1 MEKLALSIPGFG
13 NIDSGLPKGVPT
25 GGLFKEEGGK
35 VVAGTGINAIWVG
48 IELLLV
54 GAVLLSL
61 FFIIRGGINMMTS
74 GGDKEKFQR
83 GRERV
88 RYAIIGLI
96 VIFLSFLLVNI
107 LGTLFGI
114 NLLSFPIPTK

>member
-1 MEKLALSIPGFG
+1 MKIALSIPGTG
-13 NIDSGLPKGVPT
+13 GTPIQIDSGLPKGVPT
-25 GGLFKEEGGK
+25 GGLS
-35 VVAGTGINAIWVG
+35 GTGQNVIWVA

-54 GAVLLSL
+54 GAVLLSIYS
-61 FFIIRGGINMMTS
+61 IIRGGINIITS

-88 RYAIIGLI
+88 RYSIIGLI

-107 LGTLFGI
+107 IGALFGI
-114 NLLSFPIPTK
+114 NLLEIKK